1 MGHDKEITS
10 GYWWVE
16 VGGTVW
22 DTVADAEEI
31 RDELL
36 KIVYGIWDHI
46 KNGGDHGADTLALE
60 WVGFLPGKRESRRVL
75 GDYVLKEQDLLA
87 GRVFPD
93 AVGYGGW
100 HIDSHPPERFRCI
113 AAKTEESEDLPV
125 HLPGLYTIPYRS
137 LYARGVENLLLGGRI
152 ISATHRAFASTRVMG
167 TCAVLAQAAGTAAAW
182 AAERGVTPRELGAD
196 VAALLR
202 CLRRQYAPEMPVE
215 QLRAIGLTVGS
226 DMPFCV
232 SGGTALA
239 EGRGERLTAL
249 PALPDCWIVL
259 CKPEFG
265 IPTPALF
272 TLADAGTP
280 KNRPDIDGMIRA
292 LSAEDLNGV
301 AARLCNV
308 FEEFLPEEYHEVFHI
323 KNRLLELGALNAAMS
338 GSGPTVFGIFREKT
352 AAKAAETALKQCY
365 PQTYLAKPVGELV

>member
-1 MGHDKEITS
+1 MKIQEQAPAKINLTLDILGRRSD
-10 GYWWVE
+10 GYHELRMVMQS
-16 VGGTVW
+16 VSLC
-22 DTVADAEEI
+22 DTVTVEET
-31 RDELL
+31 
-36 KIVYGIWDHI
+36 GI
-46 KNGGDHGADTLALE
+46 
-60 WVGFLPGKRESRRVL
+60 GFA
-75 GDYVLKEQDLLA
+75 LLA
-87 GRVFPD
+87 DGFTVPAGKSSLEQQAAEAFFA
-93 AVGYGGW
+93 AVGRPM
-100 HIDSHPPERFRCI
+100 PPL
-113 AAKTEESEDLPV
+113 TV
-125 HLPGLYTIPYRS
+125 HLEKTTPA
-137 LYARGVENLLLGGRI
+137 YAGLGGG
-152 ISATHRAFASTRVMG
+152 S
-167 TCAVLAQAAGTAAAW
+167 
-182 AAERGVTPRELGAD
+182 AD

-215 QLRAIGLTVGS
+215 QLRGIGLTVGS

-292 LSAEDLNGV
+292 LSAEDLGGV

-308 FEEFLPEEYHEVFHI
+308 FEEFLPEE
-323 KNRLLELGALNAAMS
+323 
-338 GSGPTVFGIFREKT
+338 
-352 AAKAAETALKQCY
+352 
-365 PQTYLAKPVGELV
+365 